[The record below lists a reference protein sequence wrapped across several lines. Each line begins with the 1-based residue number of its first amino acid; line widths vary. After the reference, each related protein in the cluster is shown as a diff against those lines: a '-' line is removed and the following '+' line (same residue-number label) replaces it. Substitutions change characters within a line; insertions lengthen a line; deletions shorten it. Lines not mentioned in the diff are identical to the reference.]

1 MPELPE
7 VEVTRR
13 LIAPLLVGRRISSV
27 RTTRDSY
34 FFLTKPASLK
44 RNLVGR
50 DIVDLGRRG
59 KYLLAQLDDG
69 KRLMMHLGMTGQLF
83 SQDATSVRLLSASQR
98 SSLSPAEQLR
108 FEADEHTH
116 LSLGFEDRGPR
127 VFFRDVRKFGK
138 VRLLRR
144 GQSDPR
150 LDKLGV
156 DALEASGQQLFRLTR
171 KRKIAIKNVLLEQS
185 VIAGIGNI
193 YADEGLFLAGI
204 RPTRRASRLTRRSCD
219 KLVASV
225 QEVLLRSIESG
236 GASIS
241 DFVAPDGRDGGYQDQ
256 RRVYARSGEPCPHCD
271 APIRRLVIG
280 QRAAYFCPRC
290 QG

>member
-13 LIAPLLVGRRISSV
+13 LIEPLLIGRRISSV

-34 FFLTKPASLK
+34 FFLTRPAALK

-50 DIVDLGRRG
+50 HTVELGRRG
-59 KYLLAQLDDG
+59 KYLLARLDDG
-69 KRLMMHLGMTGQLF
+69 KQLMMHLGMTGQLF
-83 SQDATSVRLLSASQR
+83 SQQAASVRLLSASQR
-98 SSLSPAEQLR
+98 SSLNPEQQLR
-108 FEADEHTH
+108 FEPDQHTH
-116 LSLGFEDRGPR
+116 LSLGFADRGPK

-156 DALEASGQQLFRLTR
+156 DALEASGEQLFRLTR
-171 KRKIAIKNVLLEQS
+171 GRKAAIKNVLLDQS

-204 RPTRRASRLTRRSCD
+204 RPTRRASSLTRRRCED
-219 KLVASV
+219 LVGSV
-225 QEVLLRSIESG
+225 QRVLLRSIESG
-236 GASIS
+236 GSSIS
-241 DFVAPDGRDGGYQDQ
+241 DFIAPDGRDGLYQDE
-256 RRVYARSGEPCPHCD
+256 RHAYARAGEPCTRCGET
-271 APIRRLVIG
+271 IRKLALG
-280 QRAAYFCPRC
+280 QRSTHFCPRC
-290 QG
+290 QK

>member
-13 LIAPLLVGRRISSV
+13 RIAPLLVGRRISSV

-83 SQDATSVRLLSASQR
+83 SQDATSVRLLSASRR

-204 RPTRRASRLTRRSCD
+204 RPTRRASSLTRRSCE
-219 KLVASV
+219 KLVESV
-225 QEVLLRSIESG
+225 QGVLLCSIESG

-256 RRVYARSGEPCPHCD
+256 RRVYARGGEPCPRCD

-290 QG
+290 QR